1 MASDVCN
8 QAPGGETREI
18 PIWMMVLDKFC
29 DGHPVNGGG
38 EKLYIT
44 SQEIVTLHEPMVSM
58 DRDAVTKFLL
68 AKGYP
73 LVNHDGKV
81 CWQMTEEDETT

>member
-1 MASDVCN
+1 
-8 QAPGGETREI
+8 
-18 PIWMMVLDKFC
+18 
-29 DGHPVNGGG
+29 
-38 EKLYIT
+38 
-44 SQEIVTLHEPMVSM
+44 MVSM

-81 CWQMTEEDETT
+81 CWQMTDDNETT